1 MSEGPSGQATED
13 VPSEGLQENGEPTM
27 INVRSEGLKVDLVLL
42 KNRVSGLTIDYQGI
56 SENKELHKWLR
67 IIDGMLS
74 GSAPSPE
81 GSIPQILGEA
91 AKFPASQPQRLE
103 RSEDGPQE
111 NGEPTMINVRSE
123 GLKVDLVL
131 LKNRVSGLTI
141 DYQGISEGDEL
152 QKWIRIIEGIISEPA
167 TSPESS
173 IPQIL
178 GRAARPS
185 FSQPDLP
192 KEEQVESPDETGEQT
207 DSQKEEQTDSQKE
220 EQTDSQKEEQTDSQ
234 KEHMDP
240 QKEEQTDSQKEEQTD
255 SQKENG
261 YRKVVLRAADVS
273 LNTLGRDGKQAILS
287 LLENRYGFREDDIP
301 DYPRSFVELL
311 HELLGASA
319 QNLEREIMNNIRK
332 VCPAPGE
339 NLEAVVESLKENYQT
354 AAQVEADA
362 QEPMSAATD
371 ASMAEFRYNAT
382 ISRRRH

>member
-1 MSEGPSGQATED
+1 
-13 VPSEGLQENGEPTM
+13 M

>member
-1 MSEGPSGQATED
+1 
-13 VPSEGLQENGEPTM
+13 M

-207 DSQKEEQTDSQKE
+207 DSQKEEQTDSQEEEQTDSQKEEQTDSQKE

-371 ASMAEFRYNAT
+371 ASTAEFRYNAT

>member
-1 MSEGPSGQATED
+1 
-13 VPSEGLQENGEPTM
+13 M

-220 EQTDSQKEEQTDSQ
+220 
-234 KEHMDP
+234 
-240 QKEEQTDSQKEEQTD
+240 
-255 SQKENG
+255 NG

>member
-1 MSEGPSGQATED
+1 
-13 VPSEGLQENGEPTM
+13 
-27 INVRSEGLKVDLVLL
+27 
-42 KNRVSGLTIDYQGI
+42 
-56 SENKELHKWLR
+56 
-67 IIDGMLS
+67 
-74 GSAPSPE
+74 
-81 GSIPQILGEA
+81 
-91 AKFPASQPQRLE
+91 
-103 RSEDGPQE
+103 
-111 NGEPTMINVRSE
+111 MINVRSE